1 MSKKLGTCLNEEWLP
16 NLLYVNIFFRIIP
29 QSKGFLYVGG
39 YDRPLG
45 EIKLT
50 KELKQLN
57 NKIIE
62 CKFDMQTNRWV
73 LMRERTDK
81 SFPNAYST
89 AEAVMKSITEPVT
102 EQILLNF
109 IEQNR
114 QNRQDAHSDFR
125 PPPAKKHR
133 DNWILC
139 RIVPVIIAIT
149 HFENKIY

>member
-1 MSKKLGTCLNEEWLP
+1 M
-16 NLLYVNIFFRIIP
+16 
-29 QSKGFLYVGG
+29 
-39 YDRPLG
+39 
-45 EIKLT
+45 T

-102 EQILLNF
+102 EQILLSF
-109 IEQNR
+109 IDQNR
-114 QNRQDAHSDFR
+114 QNRHDAHNDFR
-125 PPPAKKHR
+125 PPPPKKHR
-133 DNWILC
+133 DN
-139 RIVPVIIAIT
+139 
-149 HFENKIY
+149 